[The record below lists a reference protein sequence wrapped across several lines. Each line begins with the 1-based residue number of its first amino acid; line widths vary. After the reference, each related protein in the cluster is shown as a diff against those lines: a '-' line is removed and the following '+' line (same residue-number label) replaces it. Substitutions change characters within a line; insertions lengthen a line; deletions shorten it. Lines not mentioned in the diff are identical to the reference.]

1 MNHKEELIAYRERF
15 SKELFDSCIPFWLE
29 HGWDRENGGVL
40 NCLDQFGQV
49 YSTDKS
55 VWMQGRTAWTYARL
69 CNEFGYQ
76 PQWAE
81 FSKSC
86 LDFLQA
92 HCFDSDGR
100 MYFTVTHDGKPLR
113 KRRYWFSESFY
124 AIACAEYYR
133 LTKEESYLQQAKKY
147 FDLIYSIYQDPANDP
162 WFVTPKFCSQT
173 RNTKSLAEPMILLNV
188 SSILQEVTGEEAYL
202 KIAEGLVEDIGCF
215 YQPQLHALLES
226 VAVDDRYISES
237 ASGRIVNP
245 GHDLE
250 CCWFL
255 LDHAKTAGNQK
266 LVDFCETIFADAL
279 RIGWDPE
286 FGGILYFKDVEGKPV
301 EAYEH
306 DMKLWWPHNEGV
318 IAALK
323 LYLHTGKECYFQWFQ
338 KIADYALTHFADSE
352 HGEWFGYLRR
362 DGEPTQPP
370 CKGHTYKGAFHVMR
384 MLMICSRLLEKL
396 S

>member
-1 MNHKEELIAYRERF
+1 MEKLTHYRDMFRR
-15 SKELFDSCIPFWLE
+15 ELFDSCIPFWLE
-29 HGWDRENGGVL
+29 HGWDKENGGVL
-40 NCLDQFGQV
+40 NCLDRFGQV

-55 VWMQGRTAWTYARL
+55 VWMQGRTAWTYAHL
-69 CNEFGYQ
+69 CNTFGCD
-76 PQWAE
+76 PQWAA

-92 HCFDSDGR
+92 HCFDTDGR
-100 MYFTVTHDGKPLR
+100 MYFTVTADGKPLR

-133 LTKEESYLQQAKKY
+133 LTKEASYLEEARKY
-147 FDLIYSIYQDPANDP
+147 FDLMYRIYRDPASDP
-162 WFVTPKFCSQT
+162 RFVTPKFCGET
-173 RNTKSLAEPMILLNV
+173 RSAKSLAEPMILLNV
-188 SSILQEVTGEEAYL
+188 ASILEDVTGDSRYGA
-202 KIAEGLVEDIGCF
+202 IAQSLVEDIRCF
-215 YQPQLHALLES
+215 YQPQLGALLETIS
-226 VAVDDRYISES
+226 SSNGYISES

-255 LDHAKTAGNQK
+255 LDNARATGNTQ
-266 LVDFCETIFADAL
+266 LADFCEQIFHDAL
-279 RIGWDPE
+279 RIGWDEPY
-286 FGGILYFKDVEGKPV
+286 GGILYFKDVEGKPV

-306 DMKLWWPHNEGV
+306 DMKLWWPHNEAI

-323 LYLHTGKECYFQWFQ
+323 LYLHTGKEEYFQWFER
-338 KIADYALTHFADSE
+338 IVAYAFDHFSDPE

-362 DGEPTQPP
+362 DGKPTEPP

-384 MLMICSRLLEKL
+384 MLITCIRLLENATCV
-396 S
+396 

>member
-1 MNHKEELIAYRERF
+1 MKQKLSVYREQFRG
-15 SKELFDSCIPFWLE
+15 ELFESCIPFWLE

-40 NCLDQFGQV
+40 NCLDRFGQV

-55 VWMQGRTAWTYARL
+55 VWMQGRTAWTYAHL
-69 CNEFGYQ
+69 CNEFGYD
-76 PQWAE
+76 PQWAA

-100 MYFTVTHDGKPLR
+100 MYFTVTKDGKPLR
-113 KRRYWFSESFY
+113 KRRYWFGESFY

-133 LTKEESYLQQAKKY
+133 LTQEESYLLEAKKY
-147 FDLIYSIYQDPANDP
+147 FDLIYGIYKNPESDPRY
-162 WFVTPKFCSQT
+162 VTPKFCSET
-173 RNTKSLAEPMILLNV
+173 RRTKSLAEPMILLNV
-188 SSILQEVTGEEAYL
+188 SSILQDVTGDESYQ
-202 KIAEGLVEDIGCF
+202 KIADGLVADIQCF
-215 YQPQLHALLES
+215 YQPELHAMLES
-226 VAVDDRYISES
+226 VTPDNEYISDS

-255 LDHAKTAGNQK
+255 LDYAKAANNQK
-266 LVDFCETIFADAL
+266 LAEFCETVFADAL
-279 RIGWDPE
+279 RIGWDQVY
-286 FGGILYFKDVEGKPV
+286 GGILYFKDIEGKPV

-306 DMKLWWPHNEGV
+306 DMKLWWPHNEGA

-323 LYLHTGKECYFQWFQ
+323 LYLHTGKEEYFRWFQ
-338 KIADYALTHFADSE
+338 KIADYAFAHFSDPE
-352 HGEWFGYLRR
+352 QGEWFGYLRR
-362 DGEPTQPP
+362 DGKPTEPP

-384 MLMICSRLLEKL
+384 MLITCIRLLENI
-396 S
+396 